1 MNQSIGLSN
10 QVMRCAG
17 VAMVRNEADVI
28 ELWARYNLR
37 VLESL
42 HVIDH
47 GSLDNTVQILEA
59 LQVEGLPIVLHHW
72 SDVGHTQA
80 EAMLSVARPLA
91 LSGEADFVVPLD
103 ADELLATDRAGLHQA
118 LRAVPDGFVG
128 AMRWRTYLPA
138 GDEAAPSFFRRR
150 MAYRSLES
158 KEQVKVI
165 APSHLLA
172 NHYWQTGNHSI
183 YKDDSSNPLP
193 HSVLPFVLAHYPVRG
208 LVQLQR
214 KVFAGALASRIKP
227 HRFLQES
234 WHWLKIEAELLRCQI
249 LQRPVDLKQ
258 IATDY
263 SLAVSENE
271 RAQLQILEGA
281 ISDAPSLLCRYEARP
296 LSLKDL
302 QTSMTQMQQAHAEQL
317 AMLGRKEFNAANQAW
332 REHKV
337 QDALQLYT
345 EATLLNPTLD
355 SAHLGRARCLV
366 HLSHWM
372 PAREAFAETLRLN
385 PKNYSAWLE
394 AGHLCRQMGEL
405 QQASGAYQHAINAS
419 PQRYEAHLAMARV
432 LHQLDQKPLSAEAFE
447 RALKI
452 AESAKLRAEVSHR
465 MGQYL
470 LELGDNTGAVQV
482 LSLAIQSIK
491 DQAGADQALDF
502 NRMAEVQIDLGEAL
516 WRLGQHDTAMQV
528 LTQASAADH
537 EPTLVRLGAAAFR
550 HNLWQEALLVLKKCV
565 ELHPQSAT
573 ARWNLAHVLAES
585 WQMDEAEQVLQEA
598 EKLAP
603 MPGAKSMRA
612 SIAGRQ
618 GDADTALRLYSELAN
633 EQGQEGKFASS
644 SAMSSL
650 YSDQL
655 TAQEVADL
663 HVSLFA
669 PLGQGARSK
678 ESFKRTPLQ
687 GRRMKLGI
695 VSADFHHQHPVNIF
709 MQPVLREIDRTR
721 FEVFLYFTGVS
732 YDEQTRLA
740 QQRIE
745 HWVEATTLND
755 TQLAKRIDAD
765 GIDLLLDLAG
775 HTGQQRMSLFAKRA
789 APVQATYL
797 GYPGS
802 TGVPNID
809 WVLGDAVVTPEGSDS
824 LCSERIARLPGTV
837 FCFAPEVHYPYP
849 VFTDADAQ
857 RPLTF
862 GSFNNVP
869 KLTPR
874 TLRLWAQ
881 ILKAVPSSRLL
892 LKAPSFS
899 DGGAVRLFGERMQK
913 LGVNLNRIEFR
924 GPSGL
929 TDMMAEYADVDIALD
944 PVPYNGGTTS
954 LQAMWMGVP
963 VVTQRGHNF
972 VSRMGASFMTAAGLP
987 EWVAH
992 DDAGYVQV
1000 AVQMAQDRTALLA
1013 LKRGLRKQL
1022 QACRAWDVVAHT
1034 RAMEAVFERM
1044 VG

>member
-1 MNQSIGLSN
+1 
-10 QVMRCAG
+10 
-17 VAMVRNEADVI
+17 
-28 ELWARYNLR
+28 
-37 VLESL
+37 
-42 HVIDH
+42 
-47 GSLDNTVQILEA
+47 
-59 LQVEGLPIVLHHW
+59 
-72 SDVGHTQA
+72 
-80 EAMLSVARPLA
+80 
-91 LSGEADFVVPLD
+91 
-103 ADELLATDRAGLHQA
+103 
-118 LRAVPDGFVG
+118 
-128 AMRWRTYLPA
+128 
-138 GDEAAPSFFRRR
+138 
-150 MAYRSLES
+150 
-158 KEQVKVI
+158 
-165 APSHLLA
+165 
-172 NHYWQTGNHSI
+172 
-183 YKDDSSNPLP
+183 
-193 HSVLPFVLAHYPVRG
+193 
-208 LVQLQR
+208 
-214 KVFAGALASRIKP
+214 
-227 HRFLQES
+227 
-234 WHWLKIEAELLRCQI
+234 
-249 LQRPVDLKQ
+249 
-258 IATDY
+258 
-263 SLAVSENE
+263 
-271 RAQLQILEGA
+271 
-281 ISDAPSLLCRYEARP
+281 
-296 LSLKDL
+296 
-302 QTSMTQMQQAHAEQL
+302 
-317 AMLGRKEFNAANQAW
+317 MLGSAEFNAANQAW

-337 QDALQLYT
+337 EEALKLYT
-345 EATLLNPTLD
+345 EAALCNPALD
-355 SAHLGRARCLV
+355 QAHLGRARCLV
-366 HLSHWM
+366 QLLRWM
-372 PAREAFAETLRLN
+372 PAREAFADALRTN
-385 PKNYSAWLE
+385 PANYSAWLE

-405 QQASGAYQHAINAS
+405 QQAAGAYQRAMDAE
-419 PQRYEAHLAMARV
+419 PERYEAPLAMARV
-432 LHQLDQKPLSAEAFE
+432 LHQLDQKPLASQAFE
-447 RALKI
+447 QAMTL
-452 AESAKLRAEVSHR
+452 AQSQASAKGASTLPAEVAHR

-470 LELGDNTGAVQV
+470 LELGDNAAAEQV
-482 LSLAIQSIK
+482 LRMALQILIN
-491 DQAGADQALDF
+491 QA
-502 NRMAEVQIDLGEAL
+502 NVNPVAEVQMDLGEAL
-516 WRLGQHDTAMQV
+516 LRLGQHSAALHV
-528 LTQASAADH
+528 LTLASAATL
-537 EPTLVRLGAAAFR
+537 EPTLARLGAIAFR
-550 HNLWQEALLVLKKCV
+550 HNLWQEGLMVLRKCV
-565 ELHPQSAT
+565 ELYPQSPNAH
-573 ARWNLAHVLAES
+573 WNLAHLLAES

-663 HVSLFA
+663 HVSLFK

-849 VFTDADAQ
+849 AFSDAIAKK
-857 RPLTF
+857 PLTF

-874 TLRLWAQ
+874 TLKLWSQ
-881 ILKAVPSSRLL
+881 ILKAVPNSRLL

-899 DGGAVRLFGERMQK
+899 DGGAMRLFGERLQK
-913 LGVNLNRIEFR
+913 LGVDLSRIEFR
-924 GPSGL
+924 GPTGL

-987 EWVAH
+987 EWVAK
-992 DDAGYVQV
+992 DDAAYVQV
-1000 AVQMAQDRTALLA
+1000 AMQMSQDRDALLA
-1013 LKRGLRKQL
+1013 LKRGLRARL
-1022 QACRAWDVVAHT
+1022 QECRAWDVVAHT